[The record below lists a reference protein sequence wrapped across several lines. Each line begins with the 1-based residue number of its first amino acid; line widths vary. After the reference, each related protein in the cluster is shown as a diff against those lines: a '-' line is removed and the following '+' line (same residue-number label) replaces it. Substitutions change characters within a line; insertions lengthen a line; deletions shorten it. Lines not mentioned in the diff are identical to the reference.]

1 MTKFEAM
8 LHAVGTMKFYED
20 KFSQEFKKLA
30 ELIGEKEAR
39 NAYTKLFAAYA
50 YADELEDAGKD
61 AEADE
66 IAESAESWFAPYQE
80 MLDDVEEQAEAEAF
94 ALQDSED
101 ILSELSELEELFG
114 DIFEDD
120 DDEF

>member
-1 MTKFEAM
+1 MTKFEVM
-8 LHAVGTMKFYED
+8 LHAVGTMEFYED
-20 KFSQEFKKLA
+20 KFPQEFQKLA
-30 ELIGEKEAR
+30 DIVGEKEAR

-66 IAESAESWFAPYQE
+66 IAEAAESWFAPYQE
-80 MLDDVEEQAEAEAF
+80 MLDDAEAEANAEEF

-101 ILSELSELEELFG
+101 ILAEQAELEALFG
-114 DIFEDD
+114 DCFEDD
-120 DDEF
+120 DEF

>member
-1 MTKFEAM
+1 MTTFEIM
-8 LHAVGTMKFYED
+8 MHAVGTMKFMED
-20 KFSQEFKKLA
+20 KFPQEFQKLA
-30 ELIGEKEAR
+30 KLIGEKEAR
-39 NAYTKLFAAYA
+39 NAYTKLLSAYA
-50 YADELEDAGKD
+50 YADELEDAGRD
-61 AEADE
+61 AEADA
-66 IAESAESWFAPYQE
+66 IAEAAEAWFEQYQE